1 MCSGIETNG
10 RNGGKIIATWW
21 RLLTGTRGTIPM
33 KRAILTFSALA
44 FLLFAASVVH
54 AQAASLSLSFTDNAS
69 NETGFDV
76 ERCQGS
82 GCSGFAKVAGLGVN
96 VTTYVDSG
104 LLEGTMYCYRVRAV
118 NTGGASAYSNTS
130 CGTTA
135 VAVPAAPSNLLVK

>member
-1 MCSGIETNG
+1 MCKNILVFSIF
-10 RNGGKIIATWW
+10 A
-21 RLLTGTRGTIPM
+21 LL
-33 KRAILTFSALA
+33 
-44 FLLFAASVVH
+44 LLAASVVH

-96 VTTYVDSG
+96 VTTYVDSS

-118 NTGGASAYSNTS
+118 NSGGASAYSNTS
-130 CGTTA
+130 CATTL
-135 VAVPAAPSNLLVK
+135 VAAPAAPSNLLVK